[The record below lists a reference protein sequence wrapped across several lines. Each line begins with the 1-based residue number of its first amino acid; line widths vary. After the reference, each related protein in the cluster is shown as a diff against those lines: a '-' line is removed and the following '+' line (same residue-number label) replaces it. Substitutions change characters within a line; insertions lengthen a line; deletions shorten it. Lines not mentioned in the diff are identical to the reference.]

1 MSDFM
6 EMIDPRT
13 MTAKLLENGK
23 VIAEYKVEQCDK
35 CAMIVQLDSL
45 GYQKSDPVEIA
56 VAQYFGIKDFEP
68 TCGTFKDQADV
79 ASFIEVKHTKWRDG
93 HLIVKESDRNSDIA
107 VLVVGTSPQYYI
119 AGWIPVAVAKKPR
132 FKHDKSNSWWV
143 SQINLQPIETLQ
155 RSQYGA
161 ARL

>member
-1 MSDFM
+1 MIRVNISRDDEFM
-6 EMIDPRT
+6 AGSVAFRRAM
-13 MTAKLLENGK
+13 ENSNK
-23 VIAEYKVEQCDK
+23 VDK
-35 CAMIVQLDSL
+35 SFQQLDLHDGIARDAHSI
-45 GYQKSDPVEIA
+45 GAEIA

-68 TCGTFKDQADV
+68 TCGTFKEAADV

-119 AGWIPVAVAKKPR
+119 AGWIPVAMAKKPR